1 MCGDYIQEP
10 YDARIQKVIKFIKM
24 KVKIINQYINPLPQ
38 HLALTRKGKQPQW
51 KQLCKKDNK
60 VSQSF
65 FASLSNLKDYFLFF
79 KLICI
84 PRKKEKQ

>member
-1 MCGDYIQEP
+1 MLCRDYIQEP
-10 YDARIQKVIKFIKM
+10 YDARIQKVVKFIKM

-38 HLALTRKGKQPQW
+38 HLALTCSCKGKQPRR
-51 KQLCKKDNK
+51 KQLCKKDDR

-65 FASLSNLKDYFLFF
+65 PASLNNLEDYF

-84 PRKKEKQ
+84 TRKKEKQ